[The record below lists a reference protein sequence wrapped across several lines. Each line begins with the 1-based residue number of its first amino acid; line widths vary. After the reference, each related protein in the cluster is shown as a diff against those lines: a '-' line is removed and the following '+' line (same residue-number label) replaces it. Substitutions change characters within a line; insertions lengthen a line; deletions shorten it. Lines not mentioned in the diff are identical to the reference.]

1 MIKVLIVDD
10 SKVDAEMLSYILSSD
25 SNITVVGIVESGLEA
40 VKIIKE
46 KSPDVVTMDI
56 NFPGFD
62 GLTITREI
70 MQSKAI
76 PIVVI
81 SSAYKKNNTSL
92 AFKAIESGA
101 LAILEKPVSLLH
113 PDFER
118 QKKEIIKTVKLMS
131 EIKVVTRKAKES
143 QSLFQ
148 NGNISLEKK
157 SLQIIAVG
165 ASTGGP
171 VAVLELLKNFKR
183 VDFPPIL
190 VVQHITSGFSK
201 GFADWLR
208 DSTSL
213 DVRIAING
221 ERLQN
226 SVVYVAPDDL
236 HLGVTK
242 NGIIVLDDGPEIHHV
257 RPSVSYLFNSV
268 ALNYGEKS
276 VGILLTGMGTDG
288 AKELKLMRE
297 CGAVTFAQ
305 DEESSVVYG
314 MPGEA
319 ARIGAAQYI
328 MPVDKIAYTL
338 LDLIGERNGKS

>member
-1 MIKVLIVDD
+1 
-10 SKVDAEMLSYILSSD
+10 
-25 SNITVVGIVESGLEA
+25 
-40 VKIIKE
+40 
-46 KSPDVVTMDI
+46 MDI
-56 NFPGFD
+56 NFPGVD

-131 EIKVVTRKAKES
+131 EIKVVTRKAQES
-143 QSLFQ
+143 QSHFQ

-338 LDLIGERNGKS
+338 LNLIGERNGKS

>member
-40 VKIIKE
+40 LKIIKE

-56 NFPGFD
+56 NFPGVD

-131 EIKVVTRKAKES
+131 EIKVVTRKAQES
-143 QSLFQ
+143 QSHFQ

>member
-40 VKIIKE
+40 LKIIKE

-56 NFPGFD
+56 NFPGVD

-131 EIKVVTRKAKES
+131 EIKVVTRKAQES
-143 QSLFQ
+143 QSHFQ

-288 AKELKLMRE
+288 AKELKLMRD

-338 LDLIGERNGKS
+338 LNLIGERNGKS